1 MILGT
6 IGIIVKLTKRGNKM
20 IIRAMGMLLW
30 LLIVPFSLGLFVKRI
45 WRREQ
50 DGVIFCIVTG
60 YMIMFAL
67 FECLAEPLILGRRP
81 FHILVW
87 LAGVLFLGLTV
98 FSLIFHHRE
107 VGQAFAITGKKIP
120 WKSWTFY
127 AALILI
133 GIQVW
138 FYVKYMVTNIDDAYY
153 VATAAVALETD
164 TMYQY
169 SAYTGRYNELL
180 NLRYVLSP
188 YPIFQAFLAKVSW
201 INDAAVIAHT
211 AFPPFLVSLAYSVY
225 ALFGELLFEEPE
237 NPESGD
243 SKSKQIF
250 LFLCL
255 LSVVH
260 ITSYYCMRNQGS
272 VLLVR
277 VWQGKATLAS
287 SLIPALFYQ
296 CYRMSRYPK
305 EKGNLVILLF
315 MTTACCMVS
324 SMGVA
329 LSAVLLG
336 VMAFLFGMLKKNWRY
351 FMNMVLGVIPPF
363 LVGVCYLILKGLR

>member
-1 MILGT
+1 MIC
-6 IGIIVKLTKRGNKM
+6 
-20 IIRAMGMLLW
+20 AAGMLLW
-30 LLIVPFSLGLFVKRI
+30 LLIVPFALGLFVKRI
-45 WRREQ
+45 CKRER
-50 DGVIFCIVTG
+50 DGVVFCIVTG
-60 YMIMFAL
+60 YVIMFSI
-67 FECLAEPLILGRRP
+67 FEFLAEPLILGRKP
-81 FHILVW
+81 FHVLVW
-87 LAGVLFLGLTV
+87 LAVGIFLAMTI
-98 FSLIFHHRE
+98 FSLIFNVKE
-107 VGQAFAITGKKIP
+107 MGQAFVITGKKIP

-127 AALILI
+127 AALLLI

-138 FYVKYMVTNIDDAYY
+138 FYMKYMVTNIDDAYY
-153 VATAAVALETD
+153 VATAATALETD

-188 YPIFQAFLAKVSW
+188 YPIFQAFLAKVTG
-201 INDAAVIAHT
+201 INDAAVVAHT
-211 AFPPFLVSLAYSVY
+211 AFPPFLVCLAYSV
-225 ALFGELLFEEPE
+225 LSLLGELLFVEPE
-237 NPESGD
+237 DPKSDD
-243 SKSKQIF
+243 SKGKQIF
-250 LFLCL
+250 LFLFL

-305 EKGNLVILLF
+305 EKGNLAILLF

-336 VMAFLFGMLKKNWRY
+336 VMALLFGMFRKDWRY
-351 FMNMVLGVIPPF
+351 FLNMVLGVIPPF